1 MKALLLRYSSRTRT
15 LPIRLPAW
23 AMVLA
28 SSWSLLAAPE
38 VRTLT
43 GGPSEIF
50 PLGAAG
56 YVDGDTAT
64 VAQFNTPYGI
74 ALDPTGNT
82 LYVADRD
89 NNAIRRLD
97 LPGGQTYTFATN
109 RINQPVGVA
118 VDGDGK
124 VYVLNRGN
132 GNNGTVLTFDSP
144 TLGGDFLAMKASN
157 LVNANGIA
165 LDSLTNIY
173 VTVQGNT
180 VIRIRLRGFPPH
192 WPPSPMRAR
201 PCRASP

>member
-64 VAQFNTPYGI
+64 VAQFNTPYAI
-74 ALDPTGNT
+74 ASDPTGNI
-82 LYVADRD
+82 LFVADRD
-89 NNAIRRLD
+89 NNAIRQLD
-97 LPGGQTYTFATN
+97 LIAGKTYTFATS
-109 RINQPVGVA
+109 RI
-118 VDGDGK
+118 
-124 VYVLNRGN
+124 
-132 GNNGTVLTFDSP
+132 
-144 TLGGDFLAMKASN
+144 TLGRDCSLRSAASRTG
-157 LVNANGIA
+157 AGA
-165 LDSLTNIY
+165 APRSS
-173 VTVQGNT
+173 
-180 VIRIRLRGFPPH
+180 RP
-192 WPPSPMRAR
+192 WPMAVPSGPA
-201 PCRASP
+201 AS